1 MDDILVKV
9 DRAAMASSLE
19 TRAPFLDV
27 RISEIARHAD
37 DDWLKTIE
45 QKHVIKA
52 VLEKYVSSDI
62 FRRPK
67 MGFGAPVGDWFRT
80 SLHDW
85 AEKIVFEFDWERI
98 GIRREF
104 VLELWNENEKSSN
117 AAATYL
123 WMLIY
128 LASSVQSFE

>member
-1 MDDILVKV
+1 
-9 DRAAMASSLE
+9 MASSLE
-19 TRAPFLDV
+19 TRAPFLDA
-27 RISEIARHAD
+27 RISEIASHAN

-45 QKHVIKA
+45 QKHVIK
-52 VLEKYVSSDI
+52 VLLEQYVSSDI

-67 MGFGAPVGDWFRT
+67 MGFGAPIGDWFRT

-85 AEKIVFEFDWERI
+85 AEKIVFEFEWPRI

-104 VLELWNENEKSSN
+104 VLELWSENEKSSDVS
-117 AAATYL
+117 ATYL
-123 WMLIY
+123 WMLIS